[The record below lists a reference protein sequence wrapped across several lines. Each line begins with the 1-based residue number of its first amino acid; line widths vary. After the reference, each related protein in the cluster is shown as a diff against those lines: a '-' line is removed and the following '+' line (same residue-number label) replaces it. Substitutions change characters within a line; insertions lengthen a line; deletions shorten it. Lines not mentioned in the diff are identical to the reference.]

1 MIIKKCPA
9 CRMWIWQ
16 GKTFYDCE
24 VDDNHICSEIKD
36 CFVKEMAKRLG
47 YSEEDINES
56 TDN

>member
-9 CRMWIWQ
+9 CRMWMWQ

-24 VDDNHICSEIKD
+24 VNDDHICSEIKD

-47 YSEEDINES
+47 YSEEDING
-56 TDN
+56 